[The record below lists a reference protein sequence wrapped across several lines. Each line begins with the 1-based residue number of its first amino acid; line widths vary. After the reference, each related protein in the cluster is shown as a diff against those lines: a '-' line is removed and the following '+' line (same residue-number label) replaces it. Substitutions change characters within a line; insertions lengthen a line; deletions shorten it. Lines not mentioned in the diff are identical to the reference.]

1 MSITSIP
8 LGKLGAPY
16 FLFRAWF
23 LKDVVPGKRERS
35 QASLS
40 IIVPSWVLPLMGV
53 GVSLKKNLFLFTYF
67 VVPRLGTARAW
78 DLRGQTCRNP
88 LVGIPGPYLEA
99 FFLGFEE
106 RSGGR
111 ITLISSMAFQLWLHR
126 GPQLLFLEEQSCP
139 APDHINKTPFSVP
152 TQLVLHKSSLSSFSV
167 SGMIHALVWLA
178 RGRGFNAKTGLLEGG
193 KGKNGC
199 IPAPSAVLH
208 GMEQVQEPFQQEAG
222 IQRNRGRCQSLV
234 LWGTRSSGLAWSSAA
249 APTSQGPL
257 FPGTR
262 HCHPAC
268 LFSVKCG
275 QTQGPRHAPSL
286 LEAASASSPSLS
298 SFLSSSICI
307 FLYLLQRS
315 EKQIN
320 EKKDPIILRPGS
332 GMGGGEG
339 SRSIK

>member
-1 MSITSIP
+1 MCHLS
-8 LGKLGAPY
+8 
-16 FLFRAWF
+16 RR
-23 LKDVVPGKRERS
+23 VP
-35 QASLS
+35 AN
-40 IIVPSWVLPLMGV
+40 V
-53 GVSLKKNLFLFTYF
+53 
-67 VVPRLGTARAW
+67 GTARAW

-88 LVGIPGPYLEA
+88 RVGIPGPYLEA

-152 TQLVLHKSSLSSFSV
+152 TQLVPHKSSLSSSSV
-167 SGMIHALVWLA
+167 SGMVHALVWLA
-178 RGRGFNAKTGLLEGG
+178 RGHGFNAKTGLLEGG

-208 GMEQVQEPFQQEAG
+208 GMGAHGAGSGAFSTGSRYAEKQRSVSVSGAVGDTEWWPRLVFSSCPHEP
-222 IQRNRGRCQSLV
+222 
-234 LWGTRSSGLAWSSAA
+234 
-249 APTSQGPL
+249 GPP

-275 QTQGPRHAPSL
+275 QTQGPLHAPSL

-298 SFLSSSICI
+298 SFLSSSIRI